1 MRWSEISNFNTC
13 PFKRK
18 LSLEGWHKQDDG
30 EETTDLR
37 FGQAIHSALEIHYKG
52 ASLADTIKAF
62 TDNYKECTDK
72 KEKSV
77 ESGIECL
84 KNYVETYRVQ
94 DEDWDVIGTEVKD
107 EVETLSGNHELHIDV
122 IAKHKPSG
130 SIYFWDHKTTSKA
143 FSPMYWKKFELSSQM
158 LRYTKY
164 VEDKFGSCAGCL
176 INGIAVGYRSRMYK
190 GEPAGYWQKFERQIF
205 NYSKPMIEMWL
216 ESDRQW
222 EQLIGLAD
230 EKQIYPKALGAICG
244 WCEFY
249 PYCTS
254 GADNEILTA
263 LYKQTKKEN
272 Q

>member
-1 MRWSEISNFNTC
+1 MRWSEQNNFNTC

-18 LSLEGWHKQDDG
+18 LRLEGWQKQDDG

-37 FGQAIHSALEIHYKG
+37 FGQAIHSALEAHYKG
-52 ASLADTIKAF
+52 ENLESVLGVFRNEYQEHTEKPEKSLASGLETLR
-62 TDNYKECTDK
+62 NYIATYAEQDK
-72 KEKSV
+72 
-77 ESGIECL
+77 
-84 KNYVETYRVQ
+84 
-94 DEDWDVIGTEVKD
+94 DWEVLGTEVADDVK
-107 EVETLSGNHELHIDV
+107 TLTGDHELHIDV
-122 IAKHKPSG
+122 IAKHLPSG

-176 INGIAVGYRSRMYK
+176 INGIAVGYRSRMYR

-216 ESDRQW
+216 ESDKEW
-222 EQLIGLAD
+222 EKLIAFAD
-230 EKQIYPKALGAICG
+230 KEQCYPKALGSICG
-244 WCEFY
+244 WCAYY

-254 GADNEILTA
+254 GADQEILNA
-263 LYKQTKKEN
+263 LYQRKQKES
-272 Q
+272 